1 MIAKI
6 IKGQDFKGMINYIVD
21 QDKSAR
27 LIASCGIRTKSV
39 DAIIQSFEDQ
49 AQLNN
54 RVSKPVGHIV
64 LSFAKQDTEKI
75 TEGLMVKIAKEYLEK
90 MGITNTQYMIGRH
103 FDKEHPHCHIAF
115 NRINNEG
122 KTISDSNDKYR
133 SEKICKEL
141 TRKYDLYFANGKE
154 QVKEHRLK
162 EPDKTKYE
170 IYHTL
175 KRETEK
181 AKNWKDLLDRLRRE
195 GVDVQ
200 FKYKGQTSEIQ
211 GVTFEKNGYHFNG
224 SKVDR
229 QFSFSKVDY
238 QLNQNEI
245 EANVNQSQQQYQT
258 SINPVTST
266 LETAAS
272 ILGGLFDIQ
281 PGNGYDE
288 NQAEY
293 LRQKR
298 QKNKKRK
305 FGRQM

>member
-1 MIAKI
+1 MMAKI

-21 QDKSAR
+21 QDKSAH

-49 AQLNN
+49 AQLNSK
-54 RVSKPVGHIV
+54 VSKPVGHIV
-64 LSFAKQDTEKI
+64 LSFSKQDTEKI
-75 TEGLMVKIAKEYLEK
+75 TEGVMVKIAQEYLEK
-90 MGITNTQYMIGRH
+90 MGIMNTQYMIGRH

-115 NRINNEG
+115 NRINNDG

-141 TRKYDLYFANGKE
+141 TRKYGLYFANGKE

-170 IYHTL
+170 IYHIL

-181 AKNWKDLLDRLRRE
+181 AKNWKVLLDRLKRE
-195 GVDVQ
+195 GIDVQ
-200 FKYKGQTSEIQ
+200 FKHKGQTSEIQ
-211 GVTFEKNGYHFNG
+211 GVIFEKNGYHFNG

-229 QFSFSKVDY
+229 QFSFSKIDY
-238 QLNQNEI
+238 QLNQNERGASI
-245 EANVNQSQQQYQT
+245 DQGQQQSQT
-258 SINPVTST
+258 SLNPVSST
-266 LETAAS
+266 LETAGS
-272 ILGGLFDIQ
+272 ILGGLLDIQ
-281 PGNGYDE
+281 PGSGYDE
-288 NQAEY
+288 NQADY
-293 LRQKR
+293 LRQQR
-298 QKNKKRK
+298 LKKKK